1 MSSIAAIDKQTVHRI
16 CSGQVVL
23 DLAMAVKELVENS
36 LDAGATS
43 IEIKFKENGAECLE
57 VIDNGYGIAP
67 ENYEHLALK
76 HYTSKIERFEDLESV
91 TTFGFR
97 GEALSSLCA
106 LSKVV
111 VTTATKDQEPRG
123 VKLVYDIEGHLVSQT
138 PIARAMG
145 TTIQLSKIFYT
156 LPVRQ
161 QEFKR
166 NIKREYGKAIAIV
179 QAYGIIAKNTK
190 LTATNQLA
198 RGHYSVN
205 TLDRAISQVIATSGN
220 KAVRENISNIFG
232 IKMLSQIMLF
242 QVDLPAINRSNQNT
256 EEDDNAKIIGSE
268 TQPVIHGFI
277 SKPQFGYGRSSGDR
291 QYFFINGRPCALP
304 KLAKALNELYRSFV
318 SNQYPFIVADIRLS
332 PNMYDVNV
340 TPDKRTILL
349 HNEQNIIEYISD
361 ELREQLE
368 PSRSTYVAEPFTS
381 FNQQRSNQQE
391 SETTR
396 AETTETTILEEPSAS
411 FLPIST
417 QTTQLPTPPSSV
429 SRSSQP
435 RSAPISRASLSSF
448 TYSNQRP
455 SLSPSSGSSISS
467 ISSRK
472 RIYNDNNNGSIMD
485 FITKRARVTNEQRER
500 QQRLVNRDPLLDE
513 LMCREKEDNDDELE
527 DDDDSND
534 IQMTTPGVTIEA
546 DMQATEHSDNEEIHD
561 ETEEIIIQN
570 NESLVFRNPGPWYTR
585 GTTRSITIQPSTFEN
600 SINRQ
605 RQRRRRSS
613 LTRANIPTSTTVKT
627 TTDTDITM
635 TDTLDDANLT
645 NTDDNETATA
655 ALSRVIRKTDFSKM
669 KVIGQFNLGFI
680 ITMLNNHD
688 LFIVDQHASDEKYN
702 FETLQLTTAIDGQR
716 LIKPQNPELTAA
728 EEIVAMENVEILR
741 ANGFEL
747 EIDPEKQPSQ
757 RIRVISQPIS
767 KNVIFD
773 KKDFSE
779 LVYALSERPGQM
791 VRCSR
796 ARAMFASRACRS
808 SVMIGHCLNMRKM
821 CQIVQ
826 HMGEIDQPWNCPHGR
841 PTMRHL
847 CSIEHTTT
855 KIPSS

>member
-1 MSSIAAIDKQTVHRI
+1 MSYIAAIDKQTVHRI

-67 ENYEHLALK
+67 ENYENLALK

-106 LSKVV
+106 LSEVV
-111 VTTATKDQEPRG
+111 VTTATKDQAPRG

-179 QAYGIIAKNTK
+179 QAYGVIAKNTK

-198 RGHYSVN
+198 RG
-205 TLDRAISQVIATSGN
+205 AISRVIATSGN

-242 QVDLPAINRSNQNT
+242 QVDLLPAINRSNQNSE
-256 EEDDNAKIIGSE
+256 EEDDGAKIIGSE

-368 PSRSTYVAEPFTS
+368 PSRSTYVVEPFTS
-381 FNQQRSNQQE
+381 FNQQRSNHQE
-391 SETTR
+391 SETTS
-396 AETTETTILEEPSAS
+396 AKTTETTILEEPSAS
-411 FLPIST
+411 ILPIST
-417 QTTQLPTPPSSV
+417 QATQLPTPPSSV

-435 RSAPISRASLSSF
+435 PPTPISRASLSSF

-455 SLSPSSGSSISS
+455 SSGSSSGN

-500 QQRLVNRDPLLDE
+500 QQRPVNRDPFLE
-513 LMCREKEDNDDELE
+513 ESMCREKEDNDDELE
-527 DDDDSND
+527 DDNSGDD
-534 IQMTTPGVTIEA
+534 IQITTPSINLEP

-561 ETEEIIIQN
+561 ESEEIIIQN
-570 NESLVFRNPGPWYTR
+570 NETLVFCNPGPWYTR
-585 GTTRSITIQPSTFEN
+585 GTTRSITIQPGTFEN

-613 LTRANIPTSTTVKT
+613 LTKTNIPTSTTVKT
-627 TTDTDITM
+627 TPDTDITM

-757 RIRVISQPIS
+757 RIRVVSQPIS

-847 CSIEHTTT
+847 CSIKHSTT
-855 KIPSS
+855 KMPSNSPIECKGSLFQ